1 MSDRIKENNI
11 SIEQIIA
18 KIDNDFNP
26 DNTDW
31 IPRVA
36 AWVSDALSQMNVL
49 LTKRKR
55 IKIPIT
61 NKIGISPYN
70 LTNAVIYDCCGNRIP
85 EATAGSGDCSCS
97 SSTGEG
103 EQSETTEPSGATTT
117 EITNNED
124 ANEAS
129 DYVVSEQINRQY
141 PTRYNVYEYYL
152 GCKEPRNYVLIDNNK
167 IELNFNTNCVQAEF
181 DYIQTE
187 MSSTYGCELPVI
199 PNNGVLLEALTYFCM
214 YKMLTRG
221 YKHPVMNLAASQYGT
236 NPYYMWLQLKE
247 QAKRSIVNDK
257 IDRDIADN
265 SRMFRSGLYI
275 DTFDPKRS

>member
-1 MSDRIKENNI
+1 MSDKIKEDNI

-70 LTNAVIYDCCGNRIP
+70 LTNAVIYDCCGNKIP
-85 EATAGSGDCSCS
+85 EAIADSGNCSCS

-103 EQSETTEPSGATTT
+103 EQSETTESSGATTT

-129 DYVVSEQINRQY
+129 EHVVSEQINGQY
-141 PTRYNVYEYYL
+141 PTKYNVYEYYL

-167 IELNFNTNCVQAEF
+167 IELNLNTNCVQAEF

-187 MSSTYGCELPVI
+187 MSSTYGCELPII

>member
-1 MSDRIKENNI
+1 MSDRIKEDNI

-70 LTNAVIYDCCGNRIP
+70 LTNAVIYDYCGNKIP

-97 SSTGEG
+97 SSTGE
-103 EQSETTEPSGATTT
+103 EEHSETTEPSGATTT

-124 ANEAS
+124 VNEAS
-129 DYVVSEQINRQY
+129 DHVVSEHVNGQY

-152 GCKEPRNYVLIDNNK
+152 GCKEPHNYVLIDNNK

-257 IDRDIADN
+257 IDRNIADN

>member
-1 MSDRIKENNI
+1 MSDRIKEDNI

-36 AWVSDALSQMNVL
+36 AWVSDALSQTNVL

-97 SSTGEG
+97 PSTGEG
-103 EQSETTEPSGATTT
+103 DQSEMTEPSGATTT

-129 DYVVSEQINRQY
+129 DHVVSEQINGKY
-141 PTRYNVYEYYL
+141 PARYNVYEYYL
-152 GCKEPRNYVLIDNNK
+152 GCKELRNYVLIDNNK

-187 MSSTYGCELPVI
+187 MSSTDGCELPVI

>member
-1 MSDRIKENNI
+1 MSDRIKADNI

-85 EATAGSGDCSCS
+85 EATAGARDCSCS

-129 DYVVSEQINRQY
+129 DHVVSEQINGQY
-141 PTRYNVYEYYL
+141 PARYNVYEYYL
-152 GCKEPRNYVLIDNNK
+152 GYKDPRNYVLIDNNK

-236 NPYYMWLQLKE
+236 NPYYIWLQLKE

>member
-1 MSDRIKENNI
+1 MSDRIKEDNI

-36 AWVSDALSQMNVL
+36 AWISDALSQMNVL

-61 NKIGISPYN
+61 NKIGISTYN

-85 EATAGSGDCSCS
+85 EATAGAGDCSCS

-117 EITNNED
+117 EITTNED

-129 DYVVSEQINRQY
+129 EHVVSEQINGQY
-141 PTRYNVYEYYL
+141 PARYNVYKYYL

-199 PNNGVLLEALTYFCM
+199 PNNGILLEALTYFCM

>member
-1 MSDRIKENNI
+1 MSDRIKEDNI

-85 EATAGSGDCSCS
+85 EAIAGSGDCSCS

-129 DYVVSEQINRQY
+129 EHVVSEQINGKY
-141 PTRYNVYEYYL
+141 PARYNVYEYYL

-236 NPYYMWLQLKE
+236 NPYYIWLQMKE
-247 QAKRSIVNDK
+247 QAKRSIINRNF
-257 IDRDIADN
+257 DRDMDDN
-265 SRMFRSGLYI
+265 SRMFRSALYI

>member
-1 MSDRIKENNI
+1 MSDRIKADNI

-85 EATAGSGDCSCS
+85 EATAGARDCSCS

-129 DYVVSEQINRQY
+129 DHVVSEQINEQY
-141 PTRYNVYEYYL
+141 PVRYNVYEYYL
-152 GCKEPRNYVLIDNNK
+152 GYKDPRNYVLIDNNK

-236 NPYYMWLQLKE
+236 NPYYIWLQLKE